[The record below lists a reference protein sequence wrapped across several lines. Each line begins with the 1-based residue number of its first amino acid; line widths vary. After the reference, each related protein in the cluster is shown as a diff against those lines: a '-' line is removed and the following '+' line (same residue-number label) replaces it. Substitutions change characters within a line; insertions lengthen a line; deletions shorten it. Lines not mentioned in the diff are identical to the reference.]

1 MNMAYEILNG
11 TKNEEHIINNIIKLI
26 ESRYSE
32 KIYINRLKKIEIVDK
47 LDYGSS
53 GKSMVDKIIL
63 SRKNGL
69 NDVVYE
75 NYENEIPVNNIKL
88 RMLIS
93 TIYHELWHISTW
105 KDYKDMYD
113 YITNSE
119 ITDLVIAYAY
129 MYWIEYI
136 AHVETIFMEVPE
148 IMNKFCNNFV
158 SKEWNEMEYGYSYF
172 IKELPYFLIRSQYL
186 NIFDDLT
193 KEIRN
198 DELKDAVFIFDKES
212 KYLLHNNKISDREKA
227 NVIANL
233 IVKLLEG

>member
-1 MNMAYEILNG
+1 MKNAYEILNG
-11 TKNEEHIINNIIKLI
+11 TKDEEQTINNIIKLI
-26 ESRYSE
+26 EERYSE
-32 KIYINRLKKIEIVDK
+32 KICISRLKKIEIVDK

-53 GKSMVDKIIL
+53 GRSLVDKIIL

-69 NDVVYE
+69 DGVYF
-75 NYENEIPVNNIKL
+75 ENEIPVNNIKL

-105 KDYKDMYD
+105 KDYEDMYG
-113 YITNSE
+113 YIVNCE
-119 ITDLVIAYAY
+119 KGDLVIAYAY

-136 AHVETIFMEVPE
+136 AHVETVFMEVPE

-158 SKEWNEMEYGYSYF
+158 SKKWSELEYGYSYF
-172 IKELPYFLIRSQYL
+172 IKELPYYLIRSQYL

-198 DELKDAVFIFDKES
+198 NELKDTVFIFDKES
-212 KYLLHNNKISDREKA
+212 KHLLHNNKISDREKA
-227 NVIANL
+227 NVIADL